1 MALSDAE
8 EVAALARAARPR
20 RMLVIINPV
29 ATKMSS
35 RLKSLVVYALQGRYE
50 VTSVDTEGKGH
61 AIELC
66 RSAAASEYDVVVAFG
81 GDGTVNEAANGL
93 IGSETALTC
102 LPGGSNNVV
111 AKLLGIP
118 TDVVDATEQLLHAAD
133 HWEPRTVDLGIVN
146 GRYFTFAAGMGLDA
160 SVVERVDSNPRLK
173 ARFGPFYFTESAIAT
188 FLKHYVVNPPR
199 LEIEVD
205 GRTVAG
211 VSLFIQNAENYTYFN
226 DRAVPLVEGARFD
239 SGCLAGVVLTRAR
252 PYDVPTVTF
261 RALSSAARI
270 AKHTAVDAFGA
281 FHEAVVRSTDGRPIP
296 IQVDGD
302 HIGDELEARFSVAP
316 GALQV
321 VA

>member
-1 MALSDAE
+1 
-8 EVAALARAARPR
+8 
-20 RMLVIINPV
+20 
-29 ATKMSS
+29 
-35 RLKSLVVYALQGRYE
+35 LKSLVVYALQGRYE
-50 VTSVDTEGKGH
+50 VTTIDTARKGH

-66 RSAAASEYDVVVAFG
+66 REASSKGYDVVVAFG
-81 GDGTVNEAANGL
+81 GDGTVNECANGL
-93 IGSETALTC
+93 IGTDTALTC

-118 TDVVDATEQLLHAAD
+118 TDVVDATEHLLHLAD
-133 HWEPRTVDLGIVN
+133 AWEPRTVDLGIVN

-173 ARFGPFYFTESAIAT
+173 AKFGPFYFVESAIAT
-188 FLKHYVVNPPR
+188 FLTRYVRNPPR
-199 LEIEVD
+199 LAIEVD
-205 GRTVAG
+205 GRTVEG

-261 RALSSAARI
+261 RALSGAARI
-270 AKHTAVDAFGA
+270 AEHKRIDAFGA
-281 FHEAVVRSTDGRPIP
+281 FGEAVARSLDDRPIP

-302 HIGDELEARFSVAP
+302 HIDDVTEARFSIAA
-316 GALQV
+316 GALRV
-321 VA
+321 IA

>member
-1 MALSDAE
+1 VSETE
-8 EVAALARAARPR
+8 EVAALSRAERPK

-29 ATKMSS
+29 ATKMSD

-50 VTSVDTEGKGH
+50 VTAVDTEAKGH

-66 RSAAASEYDVVVAFG
+66 REAAAAHYDIVVAFG

-93 IGSETALTC
+93 AGSRTALTC

-118 TDVVDATEQLLHAAD
+118 TDVVDATEHLLHVAD
-133 HWEPRTVDLGIVN
+133 AWAPRTVDLGIVN

-160 SVVERVDSNPRLK
+160 SVVERVDRNPVLK
-173 ARFGPFYFTESAIAT
+173 KRFGPFYFVECAIMT
-188 FLKHYVVNPPR
+188 FLRKYVVNPPR
-199 LEIEVD
+199 LEVEVD

-226 DRAVPLVEGARFD
+226 SRAVPLVEGARFD

-261 RALSSAARI
+261 RALSGAARI
-270 AKHTAVDAFGA
+270 AKHKGIDAFGA
-281 FHEAVVRSTDGRPIP
+281 FHEAVVRSTDGRTIP

-302 HIGDELEARFSVAP
+302 HILDETEARFSIAP
-316 GALQV
+316 GALHV